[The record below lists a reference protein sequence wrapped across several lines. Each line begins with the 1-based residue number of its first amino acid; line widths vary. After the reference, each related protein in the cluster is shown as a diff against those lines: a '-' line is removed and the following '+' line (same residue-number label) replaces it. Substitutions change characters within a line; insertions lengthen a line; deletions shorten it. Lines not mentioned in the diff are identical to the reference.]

1 MSLQTSDQNKYTLFD
16 LLTEVVK
23 ILRTIKEKA
32 NTDPRLPQ
40 EPLTILTNELLL
52 SKDDKELKTNL
63 ETTLSQQK
71 LNVNALVDYVST
83 LSKVRD
89 QKIPIGAFDDSIIS
103 VKKTGEHHD

>member
-1 MSLQTSDQNKYTLFD
+1 MSSQIPGQKKHTLFD
-16 LLTEVVK
+16 LLTEVGT
-23 ILRTIKEKA
+23 ILMTIKEKA
-32 NTDPRLPQ
+32 QTDQSLPK
-40 EPLTILTNELLL
+40 EPLELFTNELLL
-52 SKDDKELKTNL
+52 SKDDKELKANL
-63 ETTLSQQK
+63 NRTLSNQK